1 MGEDAREAA
10 TRLTAALGSA
20 APGAGAPP
28 PGAADLAPLVYDS
41 LKRLA
46 ASHLAGEGA
55 DAALQPT
62 ALVHEVYLR
71 LVDQTR
77 VEWRG
82 RTHFF
87 AVGAEM
93 LRRVLVDAARARKA
107 RKRGGGWDRV
117 TLSGAAELAGTEAT
131 DVAALDDALRE
142 LKEADERAARVVEL
156 RFFGGLAD
164 AGIAEV
170 LGVSERTVRNDW
182 RMARAWLRRALS
194 GEKEAGAHEDPGT
207 TKGGAADRP

>member
-1 MGEDAREAA
+1 MGEDAHEAA
-10 TRLTAALGSA
+10 TRITAMLGTGGAGSSA
-20 APGAGAPP
+20 AE
-28 PGAADLAPLVYDS
+28 LAPLVYDS
-41 LKRLA
+41 LRRLA
-46 ASHLAGEGA
+46 ASQLAGEGA

-87 AVGAEM
+87 AIGAEM

-107 RKRGGGWDRV
+107 QKRGGGWDRV
-117 TLSGAAELAGTEAT
+117 TLSGAAELAGTEAA

-156 RFFGGLAD
+156 RFFGGLGD
-164 AGIAEV
+164 AEIAEV

-182 RMARAWLRRALS
+182 RMARAWLRRTLS
-194 GEKEAGAHEDPGT
+194 GEKDSGEKDSGETGVET
-207 TKGGAADRP
+207 GDRP

>member
-1 MGEDAREAA
+1 MAEDVREAA
-10 TRLTAALGSA
+10 TRITATL
-20 APGAGAPP
+20 GAGG
-28 PGAADLAPLVYDS
+28 PGSSTAELAPLVYDS
-41 LKRLA
+41 LRRLA
-46 ASHLAGEGA
+46 ASHRAGEGGG
-55 DAALQPT
+55 DIALQPT

-107 RKRGGGWDRV
+107 QKRGGGWARV
-117 TLSGAAELAGTEAT
+117 TLSGAGEVSGTEAA
-131 DVAALDDALRE
+131 DVAALDDALRD
-142 LKEADERAARVVEL
+142 LTEADERAARVVEL
-156 RFFGGLAD
+156 RFFGGLGD
-164 AGIAEV
+164 AEIAEV

-182 RMARAWLRRALS
+182 RMARAWLRRAL
-194 GEKEAGAHEDPGT
+194 GAEKTDQG
-207 TKGGAADRP
+207 

>member
-1 MGEDAREAA
+1 MAEDAREAA
-10 TRLTAALGSA
+10 TRITATL
-20 APGAGAPP
+20 GAGG
-28 PGAADLAPLVYDS
+28 PGSSTAELAPLVYDS
-41 LKRLA
+41 LRRLA
-46 ASHLAGEGA
+46 ASHLAGEGGG
-55 DAALQPT
+55 DIALQPT

-71 LVDQTR
+71 LVDQSR

-107 RKRGGGWDRV
+107 QKRGGGWARV
-117 TLSGAAELAGTEAT
+117 TLSGAGELSGMEAA

-142 LKEADERAARVVEL
+142 LKGADERAARVVEL
-156 RFFGGLAD
+156 RFFGGLGD
-164 AGIAEV
+164 AEIAEV

-194 GEKEAGAHEDPGT
+194 EGGEGT
-207 TKGGAADRP
+207 EEAADQS

>member
-1 MGEDAREAA
+1 MGQEARETA
-10 TRLTAALGSA
+10 TRLLGAFSDA
-20 APGAGAPP
+20 TAPGAS
-28 PGAADLAPLVYDS
+28 AADLAPLVYDS

-46 ASHLAGEGA
+46 ASHLAAEGR
-55 DAALQPT
+55 DITLQPT
-62 ALVHEVYLR
+62 ALVHEAYLR

-93 LRRVLVDAARARKA
+93 LRRILVDAARARKA
-107 RKRGGGWDRV
+107 QKRGGGWDRV
-117 TLSGAAELAGTEAT
+117 TLSGAAELAGMEAA

-156 RFFGGLAD
+156 RFFGGLGD
-164 AGIAEV
+164 AEIAEV

-182 RMARAWLRRALS
+182 RMARAWLRRALGGESEGGTS
-194 GEKEAGAHEDPGT
+194 GES
-207 TKGGAADRP
+207 ADRP

>member
-1 MGEDAREAA
+1 MEEDAREAA
-10 TRLTAALGSA
+10 TRITAALGAAGPGSSA
-20 APGAGAPP
+20 AE
-28 PGAADLAPLVYDS
+28 LAPLVYDS
-41 LKRLA
+41 LRRLA
-46 ASHLAGEGA
+46 ASHLAAEGGG
-55 DAALQPT
+55 DVALQPT

-71 LVDQTR
+71 LIDQSR

-107 RKRGGGWDRV
+107 QKRGGGWARV
-117 TLSGAAELAGTEAT
+117 TLSGAGELSGMEAA
-131 DVAALDDALRE
+131 DVAALDDALRD
-142 LKEADERAARVVEL
+142 LMEADERAARVVEL
-156 RFFGGLAD
+156 RFFGGLGD
-164 AGIAEV
+164 AEIAAI

-194 GEKEAGAHEDPGT
+194 GETSDQG
-207 TKGGAADRP
+207 